1 MKSFNNFISETSSG
15 SKGSGYMP
23 VWDDPDDPN
32 GVDPKKNQ
40 NKSDN
45 STSKKKSS
53 KSDTPKPLSQKSK
66 KKLIKTNQQTGGKV
80 TINTSEV
87 GKKIANKMPSASS
100 ILSKIDDPEADKLRD
115 SIAKRPE
122 LARLTADKG
131 KENILN
137 RIKSTP
143 PPPPGDQPRVPN
155 LKKGELGQLYRNASK
170 LDPTRAQSVRT
181 TDKINTDLTAKRA
194 KRINPTTGKATPK
207 GVENF
212 AIQQQT
218 KGFSAKGEAG
228 RKAHERAKKIASNP
242 SSKAYK
248 DIQKGIE
255 GTKIKGLNQDSK
267 RASVK
272 KIIKSIPGKT
282 SANSELGKVKGYVEP
297 SDYAGKR
304 AKLASTQELDKIA
317 KDLKT
322 SKSLGAQVDT
332 GKGSIAPTKIKTVVS
347 PSKFSLNTSTRKG
360 KVTPLTTKTSG
371 IKYKDF
377 AKKATGAKS
386 NLRKLKITPKG
397 VASKAL
403 GPALAAWNFA
413 DNYKTTKGSPLRK
426 FTKAAL
432 KTGAYYAGATGGAAV
447 GTAGGSFTGP
457 GAFVTGAIGA
467 IAGGE
472 TASNLTD
479 KLFNK
484 VWKPPTTKTKTKEKD
499 KKVAIP
505 PTGGSKG
512 GGYGWKTGITIG
524 PSSKKPKT
532 YSSTPSSTEKLITGG
547 PSKK

>member
-40 NKSDN
+40 NKSGDGA
-45 STSKKKSS
+45 SKKK
-53 KSDTPKPLSQKSK
+53 TPKGYKPLSKKSK
-66 KKLIKTNQQTGGKV
+66 KSLIKTNKQSGGKV

-87 GKKIANKMPSASS
+87 SKKITNKMPSASS

-131 KENILN
+131 KENIIN

-143 PPPPGDQPRVPN
+143 PPPPGNQPRVPN

-248 DIQKGIE
+248 DIQKSIE
-255 GTKIKGLNQDSK
+255 GTTIKGLNQNAK

-317 KDLKT
+317 KDLKA
-322 SKSLGAQVDT
+322 SKSLGAQVDI
-332 GKGSIAPTKIKTVVS
+332 GKGSIAPTKIKT
-347 PSKFSLNTSTRKG
+347 PTSKFSLNTSTRKG
-360 KVTPLTTKTSG
+360 KVTPLTKTSG

-377 AKKATGAKS
+377 TQKASGAKS

-397 VASKAL
+397 VAGKAL
-403 GPALAAWNFA
+403 GPALAAWNFV

-432 KTGAYYAGATGGAAV
+432 KTGAYYAGGVGGAAV
-447 GTAGGSFTGP
+447 GTAGGTFTGP

-484 VWKPPTTKTKTKEKD
+484 VWKPPTTKTKEKDKD

-505 PTGGSKG
+505 PTGGGKDG
-512 GGYGWKTGITIG
+512 GTGWKTGITIG
-524 PSSKKPKT
+524 PTKDKSKSTVDKYGWKT
-532 YSSTPSSTEKLITGG
+532 STPK
-547 PSKK
+547 

>member
-15 SKGSGYMP
+15 SKSGGYIP
-23 VWDDPDDPN
+23 VWDDDPN
-32 GVDPKKNQ
+32 NKNK
-40 NKSDN
+40 NG
-45 STSKKKSS
+45 KKKTS
-53 KSDTPKPLSQKSK
+53 KSDTPKPLSKKSK
-66 KKLIKTNQQTGGKV
+66 KSLIKTNKQSGGKV

-87 GKKIANKMPSASS
+87 GKKITNKMPSASS

-131 KENILN
+131 KENLLN

-155 LKKGELGQLYRNASK
+155 PKKGELGQLYRNASRQ
-170 LDPTRAQSVRT
+170 DPTRAQSVRT

-194 KRINPTTGKATPK
+194 KRINPTTGKATPQ

-255 GTKIKGLNQDSK
+255 GTKIKGLNQDAK

-332 GKGSIAPTKIKTVVS
+332 GKGSIAPTKIKTVS

-360 KVTPLTTKTSG
+360 KVTPLTKTSG

-386 NLRKLKITPKG
+386 NLAKLKITPKG
-397 VASKAL
+397 IASKGL
-403 GPALAAWNFA
+403 GPALAAWNFV

-447 GTAGGSFTGP
+447 GTAGGSWTGP

-479 KLFNK
+479 KAFNK
-484 VWKPPTTKTKTKEKD
+484 IWKPPTTKTKTKEKD

-532 YSSTPSSTEKLITGG
+532 IEVKP
-547 PSKK
+547 

>member
-15 SKGSGYMP
+15 SKSGGYIP
-23 VWDDPDDPN
+23 VWDEDPN
-32 GVDPKKNQ
+32 NENKNG
-40 NKSDN
+40 
-45 STSKKKSS
+45 KKKTS
-53 KSDTPKPLSQKSK
+53 KSDTPKPLSKKSK
-66 KKLIKTNQQTGGKV
+66 KSLIKTNKQSGGKV

-87 GKKIANKMPSASS
+87 GKKIKSKMPSASS

-131 KENILN
+131 KQNLLN
-137 RIKSTP
+137 AIKNTKVKSSSIP
-143 PPPPGDQPRVPN
+143 NPR
-155 LKKGELGQLYRNASK
+155 KGELGKLYK
-170 LDPTRAQSVRT
+170 TGTITDPMRAGSVRT
-181 TDKINTDLTAKRA
+181 TDRINAELTAKRKA
-194 KRINPTTGKATPK
+194 RINPTTGKATPK

-212 AIQQQT
+212 AINQQT
-218 KGFSAKGEAG
+218 KGFSAKGDSG
-228 RKAHERAKKIASNP
+228 KKAIENAKKIASNTT
-242 SSKAYK
+242 SKAYK
-248 DIQKGIE
+248 DIE
-255 GTKIKGLNQDSK
+255 TKIN
-267 RASVK
+267 
-272 KIIKSIPGKT
+272 T
-282 SANSELGKVKGYVEP
+282 

-304 AKLASTQELDKIA
+304 AKVASTKELDKIA
-317 KDLKT
+317 RDLKT
-322 SKSLGAQVDT
+322 SKTLGAQVDT
-332 GKGSIAPTKIKTVVS
+332 GRGSIAPTKIKTVS

-360 KVTPLTTKTSG
+360 KVTPLTKTSG

-386 NLRKLKITPKG
+386 NLSKLKITPKNLAG
-397 VASKAL
+397 KAL

-472 TASNLTD
+472 TASSLTD
-479 KLFNK
+479 RVFNK
-484 VWKPPTTKTKTKEKD
+484 IWKPPTTKTKTKEKD

-505 PTGGSKG
+505 PTGKDGKG
-512 GGYGWKTGITIG
+512 TGWKTGITIG
-524 PSSKKPKT
+524 PEKKTSTVDKYGWKT
-532 YSSTPSSTEKLITGG
+532 STPK
-547 PSKK
+547 

>member
-23 VWDDPDDPN
+23 VWDDPDDPTPKVTN
-32 GVDPKKNQ
+32 NKKNGG
-40 NKSDN
+40 KG
-45 STSKKKSS
+45 KKV
-53 KSDTPKPLSQKSK
+53 DVNKPLSSKSK
-66 KKLIKTNQQTGGKV
+66 KKLIKTNKQTGGKV
-80 TINTSEV
+80 TVNTSEIKSKTQKV
-87 GKKIANKMPSASS
+87 SNKVLQNN

-131 KENILN
+131 KENLLN

-155 LKKGELGQLYRNASK
+155 LKKGELGQLYRNASRQ
-170 LDPTRAQSVRT
+170 DPTRAQSVRT

-194 KRINPTTGKATPK
+194 KRINPTTGKATPQ

-242 SSKAYK
+242 SSKVYK

-255 GTKIKGLNQDSK
+255 GTKIKGLNQDAK

-322 SKSLGAQVDT
+322 SKSLGAQIDT
-332 GKGSIAPTKIKTVVS
+332 GRSSIAPTRIKTAS
-347 PSKFSLNTSTRKG
+347 SYTTPLNTSLRKG
-360 KVTPLTTKTSG
+360 KINKPGAL
-371 IKYKDF
+371 KYKDF
-377 AKKATGAKS
+377 VRKTSGAKS
-386 NLRKLKITPKG
+386 NLAKLKITPRG

-403 GPALAAWNFA
+403 GPALAAWNFV

-432 KTGAYYAGATGGAAV
+432 KTGAYYAGATGGAAL
-447 GTAGGSFTGP
+447 GTAGGSWTGP

-467 IAGGE
+467 ITGGE

-479 KLFNK
+479 KAFNK
-484 VWKPPTTKTKTKEKD
+484 IWKPPTTTTKQKDKD
-499 KKVAIP
+499 KKLLVP
-505 PTGGSKG
+505 PTGNKSG
-512 GGYGWKTGITIG
+512 GGKGWKTGITIG
-524 PSSKKPKT
+524 PTSKK
-532 YSSTPSSTEKLITGG
+532 
-547 PSKK
+547 

>member
-32 GVDPKKNQ
+32 GVDPKRNQ
-40 NKSDN
+40 NKSGDGA
-45 STSKKKSS
+45 SKKK
-53 KSDTPKPLSQKSK
+53 TPKERTYKPLSRKSK
-66 KKLIKTNQQTGGKV
+66 KGLIKTNIQSGGKV

-87 GKKIANKMPSASS
+87 AKKITNKMPSASS

-137 RIKSTP
+137 AINSKKLKSGSIP
-143 PPPPGDQPRVPN
+143 NPR
-155 LKKGELGQLYRNASK
+155 KGELGKLYK
-170 LDPTRAQSVRT
+170 TGTITDPMRAGSVRT
-181 TDKINTDLTAKRA
+181 TDRINAELTAKRKA
-194 KRINPTTGKATPK
+194 RINPTTGKATPK

-212 AIQQQT
+212 AINQQT
-218 KGFSAKGEAG
+218 KGFSAKGASG
-228 RKAHERAKKIASNP
+228 KKAIENAKKIASNP

-248 DIQKGIE
+248 DIE
-255 GTKIKGLNQDSK
+255 TKIN
-267 RASVK
+267 
-272 KIIKSIPGKT
+272 T
-282 SANSELGKVKGYVEP
+282 

-304 AKLASTQELDKIA
+304 AKLASTKELDKIA

-322 SKSLGAQVDT
+322 SKTLGAQVDT
-332 GKGSIAPTKIKTVVS
+332 GKGSIAPTKIKTVS

-360 KVTPLTTKTSG
+360 KVTPLTKTSG

-377 AKKATGAKS
+377 TKKASGAKS

-397 VASKAL
+397 VAGKAL
-403 GPALAAWNFA
+403 GPALAAWNFV

-432 KTGAYYAGATGGAAV
+432 KTGAYYAGGVGGAAV
-447 GTAGGSFTGP
+447 GTAGGTFTGP

-484 VWKPPTTKTKTKEKD
+484 VWKPPTTKTKEKDKD

-505 PTGGSKG
+505 PTGGGKG
-512 GGYGWKTGITIG
+512 GGTGWKTGITIG
-524 PSSKKPKT
+524 PTKDKSKSTVDKYGWKT
-532 YSSTPSSTEKLITGG
+532 STPK
-547 PSKK
+547 